1 MKVPRTPDSYFEDLR
16 EFNFEPYYTNIPI
29 AAGTEV
35 RIRHIEEGP
44 KYGRLVVMIQWANI
58 LAL

>member
-29 AAGTEV
+29 GTEA

-44 KYGRLVVMIQWANI
+44 
-58 LAL
+58 

>member
-1 MKVPRTPDSYFEDLR
+1 MKVPRRPDSYFEDLR

-29 AAGTEV
+29 AAGTEA

-44 KYGRLVVMIQWANI
+44 
-58 LAL
+58 